1 MKQTLFA
8 PGNLKKK
15 VSTMGKVMK
24 VLVVG
29 GGGREHA
36 LCWKLKRSASVSEVV
51 CAPGNPGIARD
62 ARCAPVGA
70 EDVEGLLRL
79 AENEQPRLVVVGPEA
94 PLVAG
99 LADLLRDNGFAV
111 FGPDRAAAE
120 LEGSKSF
127 SKQLMAE
134 AGVPTAR
141 FEVHTVASLAEETI
155 RDWGAPIVVKA
166 SGLAAGKGVIVAQD
180 VEEAVQAAHEMLA
193 GNSFGSAGSQVVIE
207 ECLKGEEA
215 SCLFIVSGDTI
226 LPLDSSQDHKALLD
240 GDNGP
245 NTGGMG
251 AYSPAPCVTPEV
263 ADEVLEKIARPTI
276 AALKK
281 RGIEFIGTLYAG
293 VMLTG
298 DGPKTLEFNVRFGD
312 PECQP
317 LMSRLKSDLGEVLL
331 AAAEKR
337 LQGMQLEWDA
347 RPALCVVVASKG
359 YPGGFTKGQVIGGLD
374 AVEAAGTTV
383 FHAGTSE
390 KDGHIVNNGGRV
402 LGVTALGETVGAAQQ
417 TVYAA
422 LKYLGWSGGVYR
434 SDIGYRAVA
443 RERGDH

>member
-1 MKQTLFA
+1 
-8 PGNLKKK
+8 
-15 VSTMGKVMK
+15 MK

-36 LCWKLKRSASVSEVV
+36 LCWKLKRSATVSEVV

-62 ARCAPVGA
+62 ARCVAVNA
-70 EDVEGLLRL
+70 DDIEGLMRL
-79 AENEQPRLVVVGPEA
+79 AEEEQPRLVVVGPEV

-99 LADLLRDNGFAV
+99 LGNKLRAAGFAV
-111 FGPDRAAAE
+111 FGPDQAAAE

-127 SKQLMAE
+127 SKQLMAD

-141 FEVHTVASLAEETI
+141 FEVHTKAELAEATI
-155 RDWGAPIVVKA
+155 REWGAPIVVKA
-166 SGLAAGKGVIVAQD
+166 SGLAAGKGVIVAHD
-180 VEEAVQAAHEMLA
+180 VEEAVAASNDMLS

-207 ECLKGEEA
+207 ECLIGEEA
-215 SCLFIVSGDTI
+215 SCLFLVSGDTI
-226 LPLDSSQDHKALLD
+226 LPLDSSQDHKALLN
-240 GDNGP
+240 GDQGP

-251 AYSPAPCVTPEV
+251 AYSPAPCVTPDV
-263 ADEVLEKIARPTI
+263 AEMVLEKIARPTI
-276 AALKK
+276 TELAA

-293 VMLTG
+293 VMLTA

-317 LMSRLKSDLGEVLL
+317 LMSRLNSDLGKVLL

-337 LQGMQLEWDA
+337 LDGVCLEWDP
-347 RPALCVVVASKG
+347 RPALCVVVVSDG
-359 YPGGFTKGQVIGGLD
+359 YPGSFAKAQRIAGLD

-383 FHAGTSE
+383 FHAGTAE
-390 KDGHIVNNGGRV
+390 KDGHLVSSGGRV
-402 LGVTALGETVGAAQQ
+402 LGVTALADTVGEAQK

-422 LKYLGWSGGVYR
+422 LKHMDWPGGFYR
-434 SDIGYRAVA
+434 TDIGYRAVA
-443 RERGDH
+443 REKTNH

>member
-1 MKQTLFA
+1 
-8 PGNLKKK
+8 
-15 VSTMGKVMK
+15 MK

-36 LCWKLKRSASVSEVV
+36 LCWKLKRSATVSEVI

-62 ARCAPVGA
+62 ARCVPVA
-70 EDVEGLLRL
+70 ADDIEGLMLL
-79 AENEQPRLVVVGPEA
+79 AEKEQPRLVVVGPEV

-99 LADLLRDNGFAV
+99 LADKLRAAGFAV
-111 FGPDRAAAE
+111 FGPDQVAAE

-127 SKQLMAE
+127 SKQLMAD

-141 FEVHTVASLAEETI
+141 FEVHTDAGLAEATI
-155 RDWGAPIVVKA
+155 REWGAPIVVKA
-166 SGLAAGKGVIVAQD
+166 SGLAAGKGVIVAHD
-180 VEEAVQAAHEMLA
+180 VEEAVAASNDMLS

-207 ECLKGEEA
+207 ECLIGEEA
-215 SCLFIVSGDTI
+215 SCLFLVSGDTI
-226 LPLDSSQDHKALLD
+226 LPLDSSQDHKALLN
-240 GDNGP
+240 GDQGP

-263 ADEVLEKIARPTI
+263 AEMVIEQIARPTI
-276 AALKK
+276 AELAA

-293 VMLTG
+293 VMLTAS
-298 DGPKTLEFNVRFGD
+298 GPKTLEFNVRFGD

-337 LQGMQLEWDA
+337 LDGVSLEWDP
-347 RPALCVVVASKG
+347 RPALCVVVVSDG
-359 YPGGFTKGQVIGGLD
+359 YPGSFEKAQRISGLD

-383 FHAGTSE
+383 FHAGTAE
-390 KDGHIVNNGGRV
+390 KDGHLVSSGGRV
-402 LGVTALGETVGAAQQ
+402 LGVTALADTVVEAQK

-422 LKYLGWSGGVYR
+422 LKHMDWPGGFYR
-434 SDIGYRAVA
+434 TDIGYRAVA
-443 RERGDH
+443 RENGDA

>member
-1 MKQTLFA
+1 
-8 PGNLKKK
+8 
-15 VSTMGKVMK
+15 MK

-62 ARCAPVGA
+62 ARCIPVGA
-70 EDVEGLLRL
+70 EDIDALLQL
-79 AENEQPRLVVVGPEA
+79 AQDEKPRLVIIGPEV

-99 LADLLRDNGFAV
+99 LADKLRAQGIAV
-111 FGPDRAAAE
+111 FGPDQAAAE

-127 SKQLMAE
+127 SKQLMADAE
-134 AGVPTAR
+134 VPTAR
-141 FEVHTVASLAEETI
+141 FEVHTDGDLAEQTI
-155 RDWGAPIVVKA
+155 REWGAPIVVKA
-166 SGLAAGKGVIVAQD
+166 SGLAAGKGVIVAHD
-180 VEEAVQAAHEMLA
+180 VEEAVDAARDMLA
-193 GNSFGSAGSQVVIE
+193 GNTFGSAGSQVVIE
-207 ECLKGEEA
+207 ECLIGEEA
-215 SCLFIVSGDTI
+215 SCLFLVSGDTI
-226 LPLDSSQDHKALLD
+226 LPLDSSQDHKALLN
-240 GDNGP
+240 GDQGP

-263 ADEVLEKIARPTI
+263 AEMVLEQIARPTI
-276 AALKK
+276 ATLAA

-293 VMLTG
+293 VMLTK

-337 LQGMQLEWDA
+337 LDGVNLDWDA
-347 RPALCVVVASKG
+347 RPALCVVITSDG
-359 YPGGFTKGQVIGGLD
+359 YPGSFEKGQTIAGLD

-383 FHAGTSE
+383 FHAGTAD
-390 KDGHIVNNGGRV
+390 KDGTIVNTGGRV
-402 LGVTALGETVGAAQQ
+402 LGVTALADSVGAAQK

-422 LKYLGWSGGVYR
+422 LEKLDWPGGFYR
-434 SDIGYRAVA
+434 TDIGYRAVA
-443 RERGDH
+443 REKGE

>member
-1 MKQTLFA
+1 
-8 PGNLKKK
+8 
-15 VSTMGKVMK
+15 MGKVMK

-36 LCWKLKRSASVSEVV
+36 LCWRLKRSPSVSEVI

-62 ARCAPVGA
+62 ARCIPVAA
-70 EDVEGLLRL
+70 EDIDGLLRL
-79 AENEQPRLVVVGPEA
+79 AESEKPRLVVVGPEA

-99 LADLLRDNGFAV
+99 LADRLRAKGFAV
-111 FGPDRAAAE
+111 FGPDQAAAE

-141 FEVHTVASLAEETI
+141 FEVHTVASLAEQTI

-166 SGLAAGKGVIVAQD
+166 SGLAAGKGVIVAQN
-180 VEEAVQAAHEMLA
+180 VEEAVQAAHDMLA

-207 ECLKGEEA
+207 ECLTGEEA

-240 GDNGP
+240 GDKGP

-251 AYSPAPCVTPEV
+251 AYSPAPCVTPEI
-263 ADEVLEKIARPTI
+263 ADTVLEQIARPTI
-276 AALKK
+276 AALKA

-293 VMLTG
+293 VMLT
-298 DGPKTLEFNVRFGD
+298 DEGPKTLEFNVRFGD

-317 LMSRLKSDLGEVLL
+317 LMSRLKSDLGAVLL

-337 LQGMQLEWDA
+337 MQGTHLEWDA
-347 RPALCVVVASKG
+347 RPALCVVVASRG

-374 AVEAAGTTV
+374 ALERAGTTV
-383 FHAGTSE
+383 FHAGTAE
-390 KDGHIVNNGGRV
+390 KDGFIVNSGGRV
-402 LGVTALGETVGAAQQ
+402 LGVTALADTVGEAQK

-422 LKYLGWSGGVYR
+422 LQYLDWPDGVYR

-443 RERGDH
+443 RERESH